1 MLHCLEECFLFCCRI
16 ADCLKHGGI
25 HGRTSQARKNNRKNT
40 VAEAQFESMH
50 EHHKKKIIGIN
61 TTEVA
66 EAQFESMLR
75 IGRTSQE
82 IIIEAGNAI
91 EVQA

>member
-1 MLHCLEECFLFCCRI
+1 
-16 ADCLKHGGI
+16 
-25 HGRTSQARKNNRKNT
+25 
-40 VAEAQFESMH
+40 MH

-75 IGRTSQE
+75 IGANISRKHNRGWE
-82 IIIEAGNAI
+82 RN
-91 EVQA
+91 